1 MAAGC
6 PTGSPDDAPMRLR
19 RPRRPSTL
27 SAVFVPRTLSTAE
40 LRARFEALVAGD
52 PLDHHLA
59 DQLPVDVAPV
69 GRGWVWVTALEA
81 AGCFAVTTL
90 PEGPALDSLRP
101 GLARLHGR
109 AWSGAADLDPDAA
122 GWAARLDA
130 SLAVEALGDVAARYR
145 VAEAELAS
153 CFGVVDS
160 REGLPEVV
168 VGLTVTML
176 CA

>member
-1 MAAGC
+1 M
-6 PTGSPDDAPMRLR
+6 
-19 RPRRPSTL
+19 
-27 SAVFVPRTLSTAE
+27 
-40 LRARFEALVAGD
+40 
-52 PLDHHLA
+52 
-59 DQLPVDVAPV
+59 
-69 GRGWVWVTALEA
+69 
-81 AGCFAVTTL
+81 TTL
-90 PEGPALDSLRP
+90 LEGPALDSLRP

-122 GWAARLDA
+122 GWAARLEA